1 MKRLTMKQKVS
12 LMSECI
18 LDFKEL
24 AVDKVLDVSYETKA
38 QGFGMS
44 KMPLNYIFDIDTHIL
59 TIPNPGHEYSDYE
72 IKEVIIDYF
81 SLKEERKIKLK
92 EILK

>member
-1 MKRLTMKQKVS
+1 MKRLTTTCEVS
-12 LMSECI
+12 LTNECT
-18 LDFKEL
+18 LDFTEL
-24 AVDKVLDVSYETKA
+24 AVEKVLDVSYETKA
-38 QGFGMS
+38 QGFGMT
-44 KMPLNYIFDIDTHIL
+44 KMPLNYLFDIDTCVL
-59 TIPNPGHEYSDYE
+59 TITNPGDEYSAYE